1 MNKRNKGL
9 CFQDTVHVYNFT
21 IPDLELIF
29 LLHLHWMNSYLIY
42 SKKLE
47 DLQGARDRDQKY
59 YTEQINKLQQELE
72 KSKKV

>member
-1 MNKRNKGL
+1 M
-9 CFQDTVHVYNFT
+9 
-21 IPDLELIF
+21 I
-29 LLHLHWMNSYLIY
+29 SYLIY